1 MELVRWRE
9 AVSEGGVV
17 FTWVFYLSTMVKP
30 AVKRIYRRKAINI
43 NNEREADQALRIPAC
58 GISVDL
64 GISAHYAARST
75 RPEHPL

>member
-1 MELVRWRE
+1 M
-9 AVSEGGVV
+9 EGGG
-17 FTWVFYLSTMVKP
+17 FGRRGGIYIGIYLSTMVKP

-43 NNEREADQALRIPAC
+43 NNEREADQALRILAC